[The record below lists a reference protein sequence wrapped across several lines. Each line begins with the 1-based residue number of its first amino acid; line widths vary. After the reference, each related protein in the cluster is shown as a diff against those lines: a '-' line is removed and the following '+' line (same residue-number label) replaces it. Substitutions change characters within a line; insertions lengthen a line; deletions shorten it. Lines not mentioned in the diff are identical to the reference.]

1 MEAFKQMNLMRLNS
15 EESFT
20 QEYTQLA
27 CYGFIHLKKVLSTAA
42 LIEVRHALDY
52 AFSDASSGRT
62 NSLLE
67 HGEAGDHLGAIQEMN
82 HLLKILP
89 ALKRSPLLAECNDL
103 VNRILSRR
111 TMPSFDHAIYKQ
123 PMSGSVH
130 WHQDQA
136 YKDKVKKMQSVHV
149 WIPLQDTVPS
159 MGCMQYVPGSHRL
172 GNLRHQRSATA
183 HTLFAKL
190 DGRACEDAVQVTASL
205 GDVIIHLP
213 QTLHS
218 SLPNHSGEIRKAWI
232 VHFSPYGYWEPL
244 LPQNLLWYAQKKMRL
259 LSLALGR
266 RLDDQE
272 SDK

>member
-1 MEAFKQMNLMRLNS
+1 MNSTRLNS
-15 EESFT
+15 EEFLS

-27 CYGFIHLKKVLSTAA
+27 CFGFVHLKNVLSMAA
-42 LIEVRHALDY
+42 LSEVRYALDC

-67 HGEAGDHLGAIQEMN
+67 HGGASDHPGAIQEMN

-89 ALKRSPLLAECNDL
+89 TLKRSPLLAECNDL
-103 VNRILSRR
+103 VDRILSRP

-123 PMSGSVH
+123 PRSGSVH

-159 MGCMQYVPGSHRL
+159 MGCMQYVPSSHRL
-172 GNLRHQRSATA
+172 GNLRHQRSANG
-183 HTLFAKL
+183 HTLYAKL
-190 DGRACEDAVQVTASL
+190 DGRACEGAVQVTANL
-205 GDVIIHLP
+205 GDVILHLP

-218 SLPNHSGEIRKAWI
+218 SLPNNSDEIRKAWI

-244 LPQNLLWYAQKKMRL
+244 LPQNLFWCVQKKIRL
-259 LSLALGR
+259 LSLALAR
-266 RLDDQE
+266 RLVDRE
-272 SDK
+272 SDN